1 MFSKAL
7 FKQSCKANG
16 LLWGII
22 TFATCFMLACVMI
35 ISGNGNLTKL
45 TGSMS
50 SSIIESTVES
60 TMEETGLT
68 YYVASSQ
75 VGTTIL
81 GFANMGLIT
90 EENFDTQYDAFTQIL
105 PSMIQQQMGI
115 SEEEANQLSAF
126 IIKVFNKDHQAISAE
141 VQPENLKDVVLS
153 KDADRFNDY
162 IQKNV
167 SILVAEEMTS
177 PLYMQAII
185 AQLADYGIT
194 EEGYAKFTYETT
206 DSESG
211 ETVEVSK
218 FVGDSGKEYIDYICN
233 SSIVTFRARLEYEMS
248 QGKDQQTATEEIIAD
263 ITSTFLTTL
272 PDELSQS
279 LREIGELDIYS
290 MIVGTI
296 FYNIAGLLLP
306 MIYMI
311 MVANNLIAGQ
321 VDRGSMAYVL
331 STSVKR
337 RQVVFTQ
344 AVYLVGSLFAM
355 FACTTLTSVIC
366 LACLDSSTITL
377 GYSQLLLLNLGAFV
391 AMFAMSGISYLT
403 SCWFNRTKYSLGIGG
418 GLNIFFLVATILGL
432 FGSSAMPSVVRLDS
446 LNFFNYVSIISLF
459 DVTSI
464 LNGTITFVWK
474 LAILLGVGIICYII
488 GGSIF
493 KKKDLPL

>member
-16 LLWGII
+16 LLWAII

-60 TMEETGLT
+60 TMEQTALS
-68 YYVASSQ
+68 YYVATDEVMDQLSGYVTS
-75 VGTTIL
+75 
-81 GFANMGLIT
+81 
-90 EENFDTQYDAFTQIL
+90 ENFDMLYPIFENML
-105 PSMIQQQMGI
+105 PGMLQQEMEMT
-115 SEEEANQLSAF
+115 EEEAAQLSSF
-126 IIKVFNKDHQAISAE
+126 IIRVFNKDHQAISE
-141 VQPENLKDVVLS
+141 DVQPENLKDVVTS
-153 KDADRFNDY
+153 GDADRMSNY
-162 IQKNV
+162 VQKNV
-167 SILVAEEMTS
+167 SILVAQDMTS
-177 PLYMQAII
+177 DDYVQMILTS
-185 AQLADYGIT
+185 LSDYGIT
-194 EEGYAKFTYETT
+194 AEGYADFTYEKTNFET
-206 DSESG
+206 DEK
-211 ETVEVSK
+211 TEVSK
-218 FVGDSGKEYIDYICN
+218 FVGADGKEYIDHLSN
-233 SSIVTFRARLEYEMS
+233 SAIVTLRARLEYEIS
-248 QGKDQQTATEEIIAD
+248 QGKDETTATEEIIGDLTA
-263 ITSTFLTTL
+263 TFLSTL
-272 PDELSQS
+272 PDELAQS
-279 LREIGELDIYS
+279 LQEIGELDIYS

-306 MIYMI
+306 MIYMV

-344 AVYLVGSLFAM
+344 AVYLIGSLFAM
-355 FACTTLTSVIC
+355 FACTTLTSAIC
-366 LACLDSSTITL
+366 LACLNGSNITL
-377 GYSQLLLLNLGAFV
+377 GYGELLLLNLGAFI

-464 LNGTITFVWK
+464 LNGTVTFIWK

-488 GGSIF
+488 GGRKF
-493 KKKDLPL
+493 EKKDLPL